1 VKINGIPAF
10 VSFSIANYASPL
22 NFFFQNTTIPNLS
35 LSLSLSLFF
44 LRCDIAATQASEV
57 LQKT

>member
-35 LSLSLSLFF
+35 LSLSLFF